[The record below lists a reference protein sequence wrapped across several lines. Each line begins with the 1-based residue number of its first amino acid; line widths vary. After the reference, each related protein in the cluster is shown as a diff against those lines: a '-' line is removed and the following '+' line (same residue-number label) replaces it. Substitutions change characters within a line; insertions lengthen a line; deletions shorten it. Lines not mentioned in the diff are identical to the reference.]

1 MESHNIPMVNQW
13 FQSGS
18 SHHPVMTTIR
28 PVVDE
33 PPIFPLPRYQLIS
46 LKFMVAPS
54 ATCQDR
60 SHGVSNEPRIPRTWH
75 WKKVTS
81 EMNESEEND
90 GIIRI
95 ILEGISCLN
104 MFKYV

>member
-60 SHGVSNEPRIPRTWH
+60 SHGVSNLGLHARGTEQKSLLK
-75 WKKVTS
+75 WKKWCK
-81 EMNESEEND
+81 ND
-90 GIIRI
+90 GIRI
-95 ILEGISCLN
+95 IGRNI
-104 MFKYV
+104 MFKLG